1 MTMKLFF
8 LIFIK
13 FIFSNFPFQVIKD
26 EDLVAILKDV
36 SGDNYHE
43 ENHRSDYDDC
53 DKRQRNLDFETT
65 TSESSTFKMKK
76 IRSTGEFLLIFCCF
90 NFCFS

>member
-1 MTMKLFF
+1 MTMNFFSLFSSNSF
-8 LIFIK
+8 L
-13 FIFSNFPFQVIKD
+13 SNFPFQVIKD

-53 DKRQRNLDFETT
+53 DKRQRNLDFEST

-76 IRSTGEFLLIFCCF
+76 IRSTG
-90 NFCFS
+90 NPTY